1 MEVFEIISSIPTI
14 VIGIVGSIIGGIIV
28 FYITRWLG
36 GRKDNSE
43 HLKQVNL
50 ANIEVINIVKSYI
63 ADEKIPDKEIFNSII
78 SSVAKDFSVL
88 PSEMYPINTYCE
100 ILITEILKNSYVPSE
115 RKRNLTTEIR
125 NYMIEITRSEN
136 ICEDCEYVAAVM
148 DDKQILNIR
157 LKRQQMIL
165 MMSFLAA
172 GLFLII
178 ALFIFMPLAISSESL
193 DNPVYLIL
201 LFILEFLAMGATLM
215 AMTYYRNSSRKLRE
229 QRKYHTMFNNN
240 LLENLNKK

>member
-28 FYITRWLG
+28 FYITRWIG
-36 GRKDNSE
+36 GRKDDSE

-63 ADEKIPDKEIFNSII
+63 ADADIPDKEIFNSII

-125 NYMIEITRSEN
+125 KYMMEITLSEN
-136 ICEDCEYVAAVM
+136 ICDECEYVAAIM
-148 DDKQILNIR
+148 QNKQIINKR
-157 LKRQQMIL
+157 FKRQQTIL

-172 GLFLII
+172 GVYLII
-178 ALFIFMPLAISSESL
+178 ALLIFLPFATISGSR
-193 DNPVYLIL
+193 DFVYLIVL
-201 LFILEFLAMGATLM
+201 FSLEFILMSVVLM
-215 AMTYYRNSSRKLRE
+215 AMTNYKRRRE
-229 QRKYHTMFNNN
+229 LKKETH
-240 LLENLNKK
+240 LLEEKSP

>member
-1 MEVFEIISSIPTI
+1 MDVVEIISSIPTV
-14 VIGIVGSIIGGIIV
+14 VIGIIVSIIGGIIV

-50 ANIEVINIVKSYI
+50 ANTEVINIVKSYI

-78 SSVAKDFSVL
+78 SSVAKDYSVL

-125 NYMIEITRSEN
+125 DYMIEITRSEN
-136 ICEDCEYVAAVM
+136 LCEDCEYVTAVM
-148 DDKQILNIR
+148 DNKQILKIR
-157 LKRQQMIL
+157 LKRQQTIL

-172 GLFLII
+172 GVYLII
-178 ALFIFMPLAISSESL
+178 ALFIFMPLVIPYES
-193 DNPVYLIL
+193 NTFSLII
-201 LFILEFLAMGATLM
+201 LFSLEFLLMGVALM
-215 AMTYYRNSSRKLRE
+215 AMTYYRSSSKKLRE
-229 QRKYHTMFNNN
+229 PIDDHTMYYNDM
-240 LLENLNKK
+240 LDILNKK